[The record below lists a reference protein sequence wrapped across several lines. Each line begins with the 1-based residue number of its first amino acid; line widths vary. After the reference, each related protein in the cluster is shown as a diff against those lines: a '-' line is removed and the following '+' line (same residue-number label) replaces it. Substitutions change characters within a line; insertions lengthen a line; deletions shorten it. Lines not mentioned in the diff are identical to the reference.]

1 MKSFARNATYFVALG
16 LLFAN
21 ASIAQPEGD
30 DSEARSA
37 QRQAA
42 QRFSQIPRGVPIVML
57 NMLNFRDA
65 ADYLDGG
72 PPATGEQAYAKYRAE
87 ASKLVAKVGGAPV
100 WSGDAKAAVI
110 APDNEHWDEVLLV
123 RYPSLEAFFSMINS
137 EAYQAIVFHR
147 TAALEDSRLIATVEN
162 SK

>member
-1 MKSFARNATYFVALG
+1 MKLFTRNVTCGLALA
-16 LLFAN
+16 LLLAN
-21 ASIAQPEGD
+21 ASVAQPQGD
-30 DSEARSA
+30 DGEARAA
-37 QRQAA
+37 QSQAA
-42 QRFSQIPRGVPIVML
+42 QRLGQIPRGVPIVML

-65 ADYLDGG
+65 ADYPEGG
-72 PPATGEQAYAKYRAE
+72 PAVTGEDAYAKYRAE

-110 APDNEHWDEVLLV
+110 APDNEHWDEVFLV

-147 TAALEDSRLIATVEN
+147 AAALEDSRLIATVE
-162 SK
+162 K